1 MKRRERL
8 AGKIRHQIH
17 PMGRDIALLQQELRR
32 RIGHVGDRTPAQ
44 VFPRT
49 YLGNHRTKMTNLR
62 YESYRRVLAVLDELE
77 APELE
82 GDEREVLRDAAEGLL
97 LTREGEEHERDKIL
111 LDAWLVLSS
120 LVRTGRWRY
129 RAAEQMRRMLEA
141 CGPDRI
147 PERVAA
153 LV

>member
-1 MKRRERL
+1 MSL
-8 AGKIRHQIH
+8 S
-17 PMGRDIALLQQELRR
+17 RR
-32 RIGHVGDRTPAQ
+32 RNFVVESAMSATVHRNRFSPARVGE
-44 VFPRT
+44 PRI
-49 YLGNHRTKMTNLR
+49 KMTGLR

-77 APELE
+77 APEL
-82 GDEREVLRDAAEGLL
+82 DQHEREVLRDAAEGLL
-97 LTREGEEHERDKIL
+97 LTRDGEENERDKIL

-141 CGPDRI
+141 CGPDRV

>member
-1 MKRRERL
+1 
-8 AGKIRHQIH
+8 
-17 PMGRDIALLQQELRR
+17 
-32 RIGHVGDRTPAQ
+32 
-44 VFPRT
+44 
-49 YLGNHRTKMTNLR
+49 MTSVR
-62 YESYRRVLAVLDELE
+62 YDSYRRVLAVLDELD

-82 GDEREVLRDAAEGLL
+82 QDEREALRDAAEGLL
-97 LTREGEEHERDKIL
+97 LTRDGEGHERDKTL
-111 LDAWLVLSS
+111 LDAWLVLSG

-141 CGPDRI
+141 CGPERA

>member
-1 MKRRERL
+1 MLLHERRLLIDCLGIGTAL
-8 AGKIRHQIH
+8 A
-17 PMGRDIALLQQELRR
+17 
-32 RIGHVGDRTPAQ
+32 
-44 VFPRT
+44 
-49 YLGNHRTKMTNLR
+49 
-62 YESYRRVLAVLDELE
+62 
-77 APELE
+77 
-82 GDEREVLRDAAEGLL
+82 L
-97 LTREGEEHERDKIL
+97 LTRDGEESERDKIL

-141 CGPDRI
+141 CGPDRV

>member
-1 MKRRERL
+1 
-8 AGKIRHQIH
+8 
-17 PMGRDIALLQQELRR
+17 
-32 RIGHVGDRTPAQ
+32 
-44 VFPRT
+44 
-49 YLGNHRTKMTNLR
+49 MTNLR
-62 YESYRRVLAVLDELE
+62 YESYCRVLAVLDELE

-82 GDEREVLRDAAEGLL
+82 HDEREVLRDSAEGLL
-97 LTREGEEHERDKIL
+97 LTRHGEEHERDKIL

-141 CGPDRI
+141 CGPDRVAG
-147 PERVAA
+147 RVAA

>member
-1 MKRRERL
+1 
-8 AGKIRHQIH
+8 
-17 PMGRDIALLQQELRR
+17 
-32 RIGHVGDRTPAQ
+32 
-44 VFPRT
+44 
-49 YLGNHRTKMTNLR
+49 MTSLR

-77 APELE
+77 GPELE
-82 GDEREVLRDAAEGLL
+82 QDEREALRDSAEGLL
-97 LTREGEEHERDKIL
+97 LTRDGEEHERDKIL
-111 LDAWLVLSS
+111 LDAWLVLSG

-141 CGPDRI
+141 CGPERV

>member
-1 MKRRERL
+1 MSL
-8 AGKIRHQIH
+8 S
-17 PMGRDIALLQQELRR
+17 LRR
-32 RIGHVGDRTPAQ
+32 NLVEGAGMSATQHGRRFPVPASWGTSKQ
-44 VFPRT
+44 
-49 YLGNHRTKMTNLR
+49 MTSLP
-62 YESYRRVLAVLDELE
+62 YESYCRVFAVLDELE

-82 GDEREVLRDAAEGLL
+82 GDEHEVLQDAAEGLL
-97 LTREGEEHERDKIL
+97 LTRDGEEHERDKIL

-141 CGPDRI
+141 CGPDRV

>member
-1 MKRRERL
+1 
-8 AGKIRHQIH
+8 
-17 PMGRDIALLQQELRR
+17 MGNPES
-32 RIGHVGDRTPAQ
+32 
-44 VFPRT
+44 
-49 YLGNHRTKMTNLR
+49 KMTPLR
-62 YESYRRVLAVLDELE
+62 YESYRRVITVLDELE

-82 GDEREVLRDAAEGLL
+82 QDEREVLRDAAEGLL
-97 LTREGEEHERDKIL
+97 LTRYGEEHERDKIL

-141 CGPDRI
+141 CGPDRA

>member
-1 MKRRERL
+1 M
-8 AGKIRHQIH
+8 
-17 PMGRDIALLQQELRR
+17 
-32 RIGHVGDRTPAQ
+32 T
-44 VFPRT
+44 
-49 YLGNHRTKMTNLR
+49 NHR
-62 YESYRRVLAVLDELE
+62 YEAYRRVLSVLEELD

-82 GDEREVLRDAAEGLL
+82 DDEREVLRDAAEGLL
-97 LTREGEEHERDKIL
+97 LTRDGEEAERDKIL

-129 RAAEQMRRMLEA
+129 RAAEQMRRMLDA
-141 CGPDRI
+141 CGPERV

>member
-1 MKRRERL
+1 MSLSWRRNFVVES
-8 AGKIRHQIH
+8 AMSATVH
-17 PMGRDIALLQQELRR
+17 RR
-32 RIGHVGDRTPAQ
+32 RFPVAQ
-44 VFPRT
+44 SWGT
-49 YLGNHRTKMTNLR
+49 SKQMTSLR
-62 YESYRRVLAVLDELE
+62 YESYCRLLAVLDELE

-82 GDEREVLRDAAEGLL
+82 GDER
-97 LTREGEEHERDKIL
+97 EEHERDKIL

-141 CGPDRI
+141 CGPERV

>member
-1 MKRRERL
+1 
-8 AGKIRHQIH
+8 
-17 PMGRDIALLQQELRR
+17 
-32 RIGHVGDRTPAQ
+32 
-44 VFPRT
+44 
-49 YLGNHRTKMTNLR
+49 MTNLR
-62 YESYRRVLAVLDELE
+62 YEAYRRVLAVLNELE
-77 APELE
+77 EPELE
-82 GDEREVLRDAAEGLL
+82 PGERDVLSDAAEGLL

-141 CGPDRI
+141 CGPDRV
-147 PERVAA
+147 PARVPA

>member
-1 MKRRERL
+1 
-8 AGKIRHQIH
+8 
-17 PMGRDIALLQQELRR
+17 
-32 RIGHVGDRTPAQ
+32 
-44 VFPRT
+44 
-49 YLGNHRTKMTNLR
+49 MTSLR

-97 LTREGEEHERDKIL
+97 LTRHGEEHERDKIL

-141 CGPDRI
+141 CGPERVS
-147 PERVAA
+147 ERVAA

>member
-1 MKRRERL
+1 
-8 AGKIRHQIH
+8 
-17 PMGRDIALLQQELRR
+17 
-32 RIGHVGDRTPAQ
+32 
-44 VFPRT
+44 
-49 YLGNHRTKMTNLR
+49 MTSPR
-62 YESYRRVLAVLDELE
+62 YESYCRVVAVLDELD

-97 LTREGEEHERDKIL
+97 LTRDGEEPERDKIL

-129 RAAEQMRRMLEA
+129 RAAEQMRRMLES
-141 CGPDRI
+141 CGPDRAAD
-147 PERVAA
+147 RVAA

>member
-1 MKRRERL
+1 
-8 AGKIRHQIH
+8 
-17 PMGRDIALLQQELRR
+17 
-32 RIGHVGDRTPAQ
+32 
-44 VFPRT
+44 
-49 YLGNHRTKMTNLR
+49 MTSPR
-62 YESYRRVLAVLDELE
+62 YESYRRVLAVLDELD

-97 LTREGEEHERDKIL
+97 LTRDGEEQERDKIL

-141 CGPDRI
+141 CGPDRA

>member
-1 MKRRERL
+1 MNRQVFARREP
-8 AGKIRHQIH
+8 GK
-17 PMGRDIALLQQELRR
+17 PE
-32 RIGHVGDRTPAQ
+32 V
-44 VFPRT
+44 
-49 YLGNHRTKMTNLR
+49 KMTSPR
-62 YESYRRVLAVLDELE
+62 YESYRRVLAVLDELD

-97 LTREGEEHERDKIL
+97 LTREGEEHERDKLL

-141 CGPDRI
+141 CGPARS

>member
-1 MKRRERL
+1 MSRSESRNFVVESAMSATVHRV
-8 AGKIRHQIH
+8 RFS
-17 PMGRDIALLQQELRR
+17 LQ
-32 RIGHVGDRTPAQ
+32 RTWGISNQ
-44 VFPRT
+44 
-49 YLGNHRTKMTNLR
+49 MTSLR

-82 GDEREVLRDAAEGLL
+82 TDEREVLRDAAEGLL

-141 CGPDRI
+141 CGPDRV

>member
-1 MKRRERL
+1 
-8 AGKIRHQIH
+8 
-17 PMGRDIALLQQELRR
+17 
-32 RIGHVGDRTPAQ
+32 
-44 VFPRT
+44 
-49 YLGNHRTKMTNLR
+49 MTNTR
-62 YESYRRVLAVLDELE
+62 YESYQRVLTVLDELE

-82 GDEREVLRDAAEGLL
+82 HDERDVLRDAAEGLL
-97 LTREGEEHERDKIL
+97 LTRGGEEHQRDKLL

-129 RAAEQMRRMLEA
+129 RAAEQMRRMLES
-141 CGPDRI
+141 CGPDRV

>member
-1 MKRRERL
+1 MTRAGSMAGTDRRFSRQ
-8 AGKIRHQIH
+8 GSRGIRI
-17 PMGRDIALLQQELRR
+17 E
-32 RIGHVGDRTPAQ
+32 
-44 VFPRT
+44 
-49 YLGNHRTKMTNLR
+49 MTGLR

-82 GDEREVLRDAAEGLL
+82 HDERDVLRDAAEGLL
-97 LTREGEEHERDKIL
+97 LTRDGEEHERDKIL

-141 CGPDRI
+141 CDPDRV